1 MSDPVQLVHV
11 RVRGIGRN
19 PRPVLQTVA
28 ERAAGDL
35 IAPRGR
41 RSAFCFARREFT
53 DFLVYD
59 RAALRAGDVVRG
71 PAIVEE
77 PTTTLV
83 FHSDQ
88 QATVDRYGHLFVAG
102 SKTS

>member
-1 MSDPVQLVHV
+1 V

-19 PRPVLQTVA
+19 PRPHLQTIE
-28 ERAAGDL
+28 ERAGHDL
-35 IAPRGR
+35 LAPRAR
-41 RSAFCFARREFT
+41 RPAFCFARRECT
-53 DFLVYD
+53 EFLVYD
-59 RAALRAGDVVRG
+59 RAALRAGDVLSG

-88 QATVDRYGHLFVAG
+88 QATVDRYGHLFIANR
-102 SKTS
+102 KTS